1 MTGPDGDGA
10 ASPSGGPGGSA
21 GVRGSA
27 GPVTPGGLRAG
38 DRVAVV
44 APSGPVD
51 AGRLGAGVAW
61 LRGLGLEVT
70 LGAHV
75 HDRRG
80 FLAGDDAARAA
91 DLQDAWCDPDVSAV
105 LCARGGYGAVRVL
118 GHLDWTALAAAGP
131 KLLHGSSDITALHA
145 AFGAR
150 LGAATSFGPM
160 VAGLLADPD
169 PATAASARGA
179 LCGAPAPVTGGHA
192 LVPGRV
198 AGPLTGGNLS
208 LLVSL
213 LATPYAPPPARGRVV
228 LLEDVTEAPYRID
241 RMLTQLLLAGWF
253 DGAAGVAL
261 GSWTDC
267 GDPGELYGVL
277 AERLGGLGV
286 PVAAGLPIGHG
297 APQHTVML
305 GAEAVLDA
313 DSGTLTPA
321 GHGAAG
327 SGPPA
332 PAAATAAAT
341 ATADPV
347 DQEPGGTPCR

>member
-1 MTGPDGDGA
+1 MTGPDGDASA
-10 ASPSGGPGGSA
+10 ASPPGGPNGYAAA
-21 GVRGSA
+21 GVSA
-27 GPVTPGGLRAG
+27 ARVVPAGLRPG

-51 AGRLGAGVAW
+51 DGKLDAGVAW
-61 LRGLGLEVT
+61 LHGLGLDVT

-75 HDRRG
+75 RDRRG

-91 DLQDAWCDPDVSAV
+91 DIQDAWCDPGVAAV

-118 GHLDWTALAAAGP
+118 GHLDWAALAAARP
-131 KLLHGSSDITALHA
+131 KPLHGSSDITALHA

-150 LGAATSFGPM
+150 LGVATSFGPM
-160 VAGLLADPD
+160 VASLLAGPD
-169 PATAASARGA
+169 PITAASVRAA
-179 LCGAPAPVTGGHA
+179 LRGAPAPVTGGHP
-192 LVPGRV
+192 LVPGRA

-213 LATPYAPPPARGRVV
+213 LGTPYAPPPARGRVV
-228 LLEDVTEAPYRID
+228 LLEDVTEAPYRVD

-253 DGAAGVAL
+253 DGAAGIAL

-267 GDPGELYGVL
+267 GDPGELRGVL

-297 APQHTVML
+297 APQHTVTL
-305 GAEAVLDA
+305 GAAAALDA

-321 GHGAAG
+321 GHGAA
-327 SGPPA
+327 A
-332 PAAATAAAT
+332 VAEAAVRAV
-341 ATADPV
+341 TADPAHP
-347 DQEPGGTPCR
+347 EPGETPCR